1 MFDSL
6 SEKLREI
13 IGKTSGDE
21 LTQDNMQEAFRE
33 IRRALLDADV
43 NLRVVKAFISN
54 IKDKAEG
61 EKIVEGVNP
70 SQQLVKIVHDELVEL
85 LGHENKPLNFSGN
98 PNLIMMLGLQG
109 SGKTTSSAKLAV
121 KLKKDGKNPL
131 LVACDVYR
139 PAAISQLQTLGKEIE
154 NEVFTIPDCTDVQR
168 IVREAIDYA
177 GQNGFNTLILDT
189 AGRLQIDTDM
199 MAELLLIDRIFKP
212 SEKLLVI
219 DSMTGQEAV
228 NVAENFDAQLG
239 LTGLVLT
246 KLDGDTRGGS
256 ALSVVYCTGKPIKLT
271 GTGEKLNA
279 LEDFYPERIATRI
292 LGMGDI
298 VSLVERA
305 QEVFDEKQ
313 AQELEEKMSKN
324 NFSFNDF
331 LKMQKQMQAFGSM
344 GNMLGMLGIN
354 IGKDD
359 RDKISHE
366 GEKQFKRMEVFISSM
381 TPEERSNPD
390 ILNTSRKKR
399 IAKGCGMDL
408 AEVNAFIKQFEQ
420 MRMMMK
426 GMTDMKNMFG
436 NFGGGMPDLSKMGNL
451 GNMGGL
457 GGFNGKLGKHAIN
470 KAMKMMRKF
479 K

>member
-1 MFDSL
+1 MFDNL
-6 SEKLREI
+6 SEKLRDI
-13 IGKTSGDE
+13 ISKTRGKE
-21 LTQDNMQEAFRE
+21 LTQDNMQEALRE
-33 IRRALLDADV
+33 IRRALLEADV
-43 NLRVVKAFISN
+43 NLRVVKSFISS

-61 EKIVEGVNP
+61 EKVLEGVNP
-70 SQQLVKIVHDELVEL
+70 SQQLIKIVHDELVNL
-85 LGHENKPLNFSGN
+85 LGKEQAPLDFSGN

-121 KLKKDGKNPL
+121 KLKKDGRNPL

-139 PAAISQLQTLGKEIE
+139 PAAISQLQTLGTEIGT
-154 NEVFTIPDCTDVQR
+154 EVFTIPDCKDVQH
-168 IVREAIDYA
+168 IVQGAIDYA
-177 GQNGFNTLILDT
+177 KEHGFNTIILDT

-212 SEKLLVI
+212 AEKLLVI
-219 DSMTGQEAV
+219 DAMTGQEAV

-246 KLDGDTRGGS
+246 KLDGDSRGGS
-256 ALSVVYCTGKPIKLT
+256 ALSVAYCTGKPIKLT

-279 LEDFYPERIATRI
+279 LEDFYPERMATRI

-313 AQELEEKMSKN
+313 ALELEEKMSKN
-324 NFSFNDF
+324 NFSYNDF
-331 LKMQKQMQAFGSM
+331 VKMQKQMQAFGSM
-344 GNMLGMLGIN
+344 GNMLGMLGLN

-359 RDKISHE
+359 REKLSHE
-366 GEKQFKRMEVFISSM
+366 SEKQFKKMEVFISSM
-381 TPEERSNPD
+381 TPEERANPD
-390 ILNTSRKKR
+390 LMNTSRKKR
-399 IAKGCGMDL
+399 IARGCGMDFQ
-408 AEVNAFIKQFEQ
+408 EVNAFVKQFEQ
-420 MRMMMK
+420 MRTMMK
-426 GMTDMKNMFG
+426 GMTDMKKMFSH
-436 NFGGGMPDLSKMGNL
+436 GMPDMSKMGNL
-451 GNMGGL
+451 GGL
-457 GGFNGKLGKHAIN
+457 GGFNGKLGKHAMN